1 MKDIKLAL
9 SVGILAGLWVFFSLS
24 VGSIG
29 GVTLHAWPVFITWAL
44 FFAAGANNQAAIK
57 VATTAIWGPIFGWL
71 CVYFGA
77 TILGPII
84 GAPVGLG
91 LLVFV
96 LAAAIVIMMTD
107 IPFFSFG
114 PGAFAC
120 WAVFFATNFDFVGSV
135 VILLVG
141 VFLGLL
147 SVNLPKLFTSK
158 PASKA

>member
-1 MKDIKLAL
+1 MKNIKLAL
-9 SVGILAGLWVFFSLS
+9 TVGILAGVWVFFSLS

-29 GVTLHAWPVFITWAL
+29 GVTLFAWPVFITWAL
-44 FFAAGANNQAAIK
+44 FFAAGANNQAAVK

-71 CVYFGA
+71 CVYIGA
-77 TILGPII
+77 TTLGPII
-84 GAPVGLG
+84 SVPAGLG
-91 LLVFV
+91 LVVFV
-96 LAAAIVIMMTD
+96 LATAIVIMMTD

-141 VFLGLL
+141 VVLGLL
-147 SVNLPKLFTSK
+147 SVNIPKLFTSK
-158 PASKA
+158 PAAKA